1 MQVVTC
7 RVGGSLRPGENTRIV
22 IHRRQGER
30 VVLGVTAPAGT
41 ELIFDGAAIQP
52 MSGTAG
58 TSSFLF
64 SLQAIRRFAIGRFE
78 VCVWLPGEF
87 VPLAADCESWLHV
100 GITLRRSCAVGQ
112 TSTRIAFFPGLSAPV
127 ADRAATGM
135 AADSERPAWLRR
147 GLCPGVFGTEGT
159 TTCSR

>member
-7 RVGGSLRPGENTRIV
+7 RVGRALRLDENTRVV

-30 VVLGVTAPAGT
+30 VVLGVTAPAGA
-41 ELIFDGAAIQP
+41 ELIFDGVAIRP

-58 TSSFLF
+58 TSGFLF

-78 VCVWLPGEF
+78 VCVRLPGEL
-87 VPLAADCESWLHV
+87 VPLAADCESWLHI

-112 TSTRIAFFPGLSAPV
+112 TSTRIAHIPDLSAPV
-127 ADRAATGM
+127 ADGSATGM
-135 AADSERPAWLRR
+135 AANSERPSWLGRD
-147 GLCPGVFGTEGT
+147 LCPGVFGTEGAMA
-159 TTCSR
+159 CSL